1 MLRTS
6 RLTASPF
13 GWAAK
18 RRIVSLAAALLASS
32 FARAATI
39 EELDVQRD
47 GACYRISSVAYVDA
61 APDAVFQVLTDYEAF
76 QRISSVYKE
85 SRFLAPHPDGTPIV
99 YTRMK
104 GCLLFFC
111 TSMRR
116 VERLETDAP
125 GFIRTTALTEQSDVA
140 YGQSEWI
147 LEPEAGG
154 TRVTHRLTMQ
164 PDFWVPPVL
173 GPWLLRRSLR
183 KHGAAAVDRIEE
195 LAAERSRTRSPY

>member
-1 MLRTS
+1 MLRRS
-6 RLTASPF
+6 KLAISLVA
-13 GWAAK
+13 WATK
-18 RRIVSLAAALLASS
+18 CRIVFLAGTMLASS
-32 FARAATI
+32 FAWAATI
-39 EELDVQRD
+39 VDLDVQRD
-47 GACYRISSVAYVDA
+47 GACYRLSSVTYVDA
-61 APDAVFQVLTDYEAF
+61 VVEAVFEVLTDYDAF
-76 QRISSVYKE
+76 KRISSAYKE

-125 GFIRTTALTEQSDVA
+125 GFIRTTALPEQSDVA

-173 GPWLLRRSLR
+173 GPWLLQKGLR
-183 KHGAAAVDRIEE
+183 KHGAAAADRIEE
-195 LAAERSRTRSPY
+195 LAAERSPRRSRH

>member
-1 MLRTS
+1 
-6 RLTASPF
+6 LTISLV
-13 GWAAK
+13 GWATK
-18 RRIVSLAAALLASS
+18 CHIVSLAAALLASS

-47 GACYRISSVAYVDA
+47 GGCYRLSSVTYVDA
-61 APDAVFQVLTDYEAF
+61 ALDAVFQVLTDYDAF
-76 QRISSVYKE
+76 QRISSVYEE

-116 VERLETDAP
+116 VERLETDP
-125 GFIRTTALTEQSDVA
+125 PSFIRTTVLPEQSDVA

-173 GPWLLRRSLR
+173 GPWLLRKSLR

-195 LAAERSRTRSPY
+195 LAAELSPRRGRH